1 MRFNVKYIVT
11 LESRLIVFV
20 RDSQQAT
27 QAKENSIVLHLTFL
41 WLAFILSHP
50 FFYNHFWILNVDFF
64 FHFLKCRHFHINY
77 GYMCQIMNVNDC
89 ERIFSI
95 CLIKDSIVVQTNQK
109 LQKVD
114 RANFETWLH
123 LEEFLMH
130 KQLSKKFDP
139 LT

>member
-1 MRFNVKYIVT
+1 
-11 LESRLIVFV
+11 
-20 RDSQQAT
+20 
-27 QAKENSIVLHLTFL
+27 
-41 WLAFILSHP
+41 
-50 FFYNHFWILNVDFF
+50 
-64 FHFLKCRHFHINY
+64 
-77 GYMCQIMNVNDC
+77 MNVNEC
-89 ERIFSI
+89 ERILNI
-95 CLIKDSIVVQTNQK
+95 CFIKDSIVVQTNQK